1 LIIPVYKAFY
11 NLRLNPFEIT
21 PDPFFL
27 FSTPRHNEAL
37 ASLYYGVRARKG
49 FVVLTGE
56 VGTGKTLLVRCV
68 LELLRRTGVAFAY
81 VFNPSLSA
89 LEFIRYI
96 AGDFGLPVAG
106 KAKDEIILSLS
117 AFLVDRHQR
126 KLATLLVVD
135 EAHHLSAELL
145 EEVRLLTNLE
155 TTQQKLLQIVLAG
168 QPELDEML
176 DSYALRQ
183 IKQRVALRCQLEPLN
198 LEETRGYIQRR
209 LQIAGVGTDIAI
221 FSEAATSAIF
231 RHSKGFPRT
240 INTICENA
248 LLSGYGRRA
257 AVISPEIVDEV
268 ASDLR
273 LGVVSSREEK
283 KNGSSRVE
291 KEQEKDE
298 LLRAVKTLLE
308 LHDYLQE
315 MKLSDKKEATTLPR
329 EITEHEP
336 YI

>member
-1 LIIPVYKAFY
+1 VYRSFY
-11 NLRLNPFEIT
+11 QLRISPFEIT
-21 PDPFFL
+21 PDPSFL
-27 FSTPRHNEAL
+27 FSTARHNEAL

-89 LEFIRYI
+89 LEFVRYI
-96 AGDFGLPVAG
+96 AGDFGLAVTG
-106 KAKDEIILSLS
+106 KSKDELILTLS
-117 AFLVDRHQR
+117 AFLVDRHQQ

-135 EAHHLSAELL
+135 EAHHLAPELL
-145 EEVRLLTNLE
+145 EEIRLLTNLE

-176 DSYALRQ
+176 DSFELRQ
-183 IKQRVALRCQLEPLN
+183 LKQRIAMRCHLEPLS
-198 LEETRGYIQRR
+198 LDETRGYIERR
-209 LQIAGVGTDIAI
+209 LQIAGASAAGTL
-221 FSEAATSAIF
+221 FSEAAIESIF

-248 LLSGYGRRA
+248 LLSGYARRLRTIPAEIVEEIAVDLRLGIVSAPRKNNRA
-257 AVISPEIVDEV
+257 AVID
-268 ASDLR
+268 
-273 LGVVSSREEK
+273 
-283 KNGSSRVE
+283 E
-291 KEQEKDE
+291 KEKQD

-308 LHDYLQE
+308 VQELLQE
-315 MKLSDKKEATTLPR
+315 VKLMGKEASPLSQQAR
-329 EITEHEP
+329 EHEP

>member
-1 LIIPVYKAFY
+1 MTLYKNFY
-11 NLRLNPFEIT
+11 HLRLNPFEIT
-21 PDPFFL
+21 PDPSFL

-56 VGTGKTLLVRCV
+56 VGTGKTMLVRCV

-81 VFNPSLSA
+81 VMNPSLSA

-106 KAKDEIILSLS
+106 KAKDELLLSLS
-117 AFLVDRHQR
+117 SFLVDRHQR
-126 KLATLLVVD
+126 KQSTLLVVD
-135 EAHHLSAELL
+135 EAHHLSPELL

-176 DSYALRQ
+176 DSFELRQ
-183 IKQRVALRCQLEPLN
+183 LKQRIALRCHLEALN

-209 LQIAGVGTDIAI
+209 LEVGGVPAGTIV
-221 FSEAATSAIF
+221 FSEPATNAVF
-231 RHSKGFPRT
+231 RHSQGFPRI

-257 AVISPEIVDEV
+257 SLITAEIVDEV

-273 LGVVSSREEK
+273 LGVVSRDEK
-283 KNGSSRVE
+283 KNGNGRAS
-291 KEQEKDE
+291 KEQEKNE

-315 MKLSDKKEATTLPR
+315 MKLSEPKETTSAR
-329 EITEHEP
+329 RGTTEHEP

>member
-1 LIIPVYKAFY
+1 MYKTFY

-21 PDPFFL
+21 PDPSFL
-27 FSTPRHNEAL
+27 FSTARHNEAL

-56 VGTGKTLLVRCV
+56 VGTGKTMLVRCV

-89 LEFIRYI
+89 LEFIPYI

-106 KAKDEIILSLS
+106 KGKDELVLALS

-126 KLATLLVVD
+126 KLSTLLVVD
-135 EAHHLSAELL
+135 EAHLLAPELL

-168 QPELDEML
+168 QPELDAML
-176 DSYALRQ
+176 DSFELRQ
-183 IKQRVALRCQLEPLN
+183 IKQRIALRCHLEPLN

-209 LQIAGVGTDIAI
+209 LQIAGVPPDTTI
-221 FSEAATSAIF
+221 FSEMATSAIF
-231 RHSKGFPRT
+231 QHSKGFPRL

-248 LLSGYGRRA
+248 LLSGYGRRV
-257 AVISPEIVDEV
+257 AVITPEIVDEV

-273 LGVVSSREEK
+273 LGVVSREEK
-283 KNGSSRVE
+283 KNGSSPAA

-315 MKLSDKKEATTLPR
+315 MKVTERETTALPR
-329 EITEHEP
+329 GTKHEP

>member
-1 LIIPVYKAFY
+1 MYKTFY

-21 PDPFFL
+21 PDPSFL
-27 FSTPRHNEAL
+27 FSTARHNEAL

-56 VGTGKTLLVRCV
+56 VGTGKTMLVRCV

-106 KAKDEIILSLS
+106 KAKDELVLSLS

-126 KLATLLVVD
+126 KLSTLLVVD
-135 EAHHLSAELL
+135 EAHHLSPELL

-176 DSYALRQ
+176 DSFELRQ
-183 IKQRVALRCQLEPLN
+183 IKQRIALRCHLEPLN

-209 LQIAGVGTDIAI
+209 LQIAGVAPDINI
-221 FSEAATSAIF
+221 FSEPATSAIF
-231 RHSKGFPRT
+231 RHSNGFPRL

-248 LLSGYGRRA
+248 LLSGYARRT
-257 AVISPEIVDEV
+257 AVIPVEVIDEV
-268 ASDLR
+268 AHDLR
-273 LGVVSSREEK
+273 LGVVVTRGEK
-283 KNGSSRVE
+283 KHGASSVAQE
-291 KEQEKDE
+291 QTKALGKEQEKDE
-298 LLRAVKTLLE
+298 LLRAVKTLME

-315 MKLSDKKEATTLPR
+315 MKSTESKEDRAVTR
-329 EITEHEP
+329 RP
-336 YI
+336 Y

>member
-1 LIIPVYKAFY
+1 MYKTFY
-11 NLRLNPFEIT
+11 NLKLNPFEIT
-21 PDPFFL
+21 PDPSFL

-106 KAKDEIILSLS
+106 KAKDELILALS

-135 EAHHLSAELL
+135 EAHHLAPELL

-168 QPELDEML
+168 QPELDQML
-176 DSYALRQ
+176 DSFELRQ
-183 IKQRVALRCQLEPLN
+183 IKQRIALRCHLEPLN

-209 LQIAGVGTDIAI
+209 LQIAGVPTDIAI
-221 FSEAATSAIF
+221 FSEAATNAIF
-231 RHSKGFPRT
+231 RHSRGLPRT

-248 LLSGYGRRA
+248 LLSGYARRA
-257 AVISPEIVDEV
+257 AVIPAEIVDEV
-268 ASDLR
+268 ASDFR
-273 LGVVSSREEK
+273 LGVVVSRDEK
-283 KNGSSRVE
+283 KNGSSRAA

-315 MKLSDKKEATTLPR
+315 MKLTETKETTLPR
-329 EITEHEP
+329 RTKEHEP

>member
-1 LIIPVYKAFY
+1 MYKTFY

-21 PDPFFL
+21 PDPSFL
-27 FSTPRHNEAL
+27 FSTSRHNEAL

-56 VGTGKTLLVRCV
+56 VGTGKTMLVRCV

-106 KAKDEIILSLS
+106 KAKDELVLALS

-135 EAHHLSAELL
+135 EAHHLSPELL

-176 DSYALRQ
+176 DSFELRQ
-183 IKQRVALRCQLEPLN
+183 IKQRIALRCHLEPLN

-209 LQIAGVGTDIAI
+209 LQIAGVPPDIVI
-221 FSEAATSAIF
+221 FSEPATNAIF
-231 RHSKGFPRT
+231 RHSNGFPRL

-248 LLSGYGRRA
+248 LLSGYARRA
-257 AVISPEIVDEV
+257 DVIPAEVVDEV
-268 ASDLR
+268 AQDLR
-273 LGVVSSREEK
+273 LGVVIPRGEK
-283 KNGSSRVE
+283 KNGASVAV

-298 LLRAVKTLLE
+298 LLRAVKTLME

-315 MKLSDKKEATTLPR
+315 MKSPDTKETTEVPR
-329 EITEHEP
+329 RT
-336 YI
+336 YRT

>member
-1 LIIPVYKAFY
+1 MYKTFY

-21 PDPFFL
+21 PDPSFL
-27 FSTPRHNEAL
+27 FSTSRHNEAL

-56 VGTGKTLLVRCV
+56 VGTGKTMLVRCV

-106 KAKDEIILSLS
+106 KAKDELVLSLS

-126 KLATLLVVD
+126 KLSTLLVVD
-135 EAHHLSAELL
+135 EAHHLSPELL

-176 DSYALRQ
+176 DSFELRQ
-183 IKQRVALRCQLEPLN
+183 IKQRIALRCHLEPLN

-209 LQIAGVGTDIAI
+209 LQIAGVAPDIMI
-221 FSEAATSAIF
+221 FSEPATNAIF
-231 RHSKGFPRT
+231 RHSNGFPRL

-248 LLSGYGRRA
+248 LLSGYARRA
-257 AVISPEIVDEV
+257 TVIPAEVVEEV
-268 ASDLR
+268 AHDLR
-273 LGVVSSREEK
+273 LGVVVTRGEK
-283 KNGSSRVE
+283 KNGTSQAD
-291 KEQEKDE
+291 KEQEKGE

-315 MKLSDKKEATTLPR
+315 MKSAESKETTEVPR
-329 EITEHEP
+329 RT
-336 YI
+336 YRT

>member
-1 LIIPVYKAFY
+1 MYKTFY
-11 NLRLNPFEIT
+11 NLKLNPFEIT
-21 PDPFFL
+21 PDPSFL
-27 FSTPRHNEAL
+27 FSTARHNEAL

-56 VGTGKTLLVRCV
+56 VGTGKTMLVRCV

-106 KAKDEIILSLS
+106 KAKDELVLSLS
-117 AFLVDRHQR
+117 AFLVERHQR
-126 KLATLLVVD
+126 KLSTLLVVD
-135 EAHHLSAELL
+135 EAHHLAPELL

-176 DSYALRQ
+176 DSFELRQ
-183 IKQRVALRCQLEPLN
+183 IKQRIALRCHLEPLN
-198 LEETRGYIQRR
+198 LEETHGYIQRR
-209 LQIAGVGTDIAI
+209 LQVGGVSSDITV
-221 FSEAATSAIF
+221 FSEPAIAAIF
-231 RHSKGFPRT
+231 RHSNGFPRL

-248 LLSGYGRRA
+248 LLSGYARRA
-257 AVISPEIVDEV
+257 AVIPAEVIDEV
-268 ASDLR
+268 AQDLR
-273 LGVVSSREEK
+273 LGVVVTRGEK
-283 KNGSSRVE
+283 KNSASPATKE
-291 KEQEKDE
+291 AKEQEKDE

-315 MKLSDKKEATTLPR
+315 MKTTDSNSKEAVPVTR
-329 EITEHEP
+329 RP
-336 YI
+336 YQI

>member
-1 LIIPVYKAFY
+1 MYKSFY

-21 PDPFFL
+21 PDPSFL

-106 KAKDEIILSLS
+106 KAKDELILALS
-117 AFLVDRHQR
+117 AFLVDRHQK
-126 KLATLLVVD
+126 KLSTLLVVD
-135 EAHHLSAELL
+135 EAHHLAPELL
-145 EEVRLLTNLE
+145 EEIRLLTNLE

-168 QPELDEML
+168 QPELDEKL
-176 DSYALRQ
+176 DSFELRQ
-183 IKQRVALRCQLEPLN
+183 LKQRVALRCHLEPLSHA
-198 LEETRGYIQRR
+198 ETQGYIDRR
-209 LQIAGVGTDIAI
+209 LQVAGVPAGTMI
-221 FSEAATSAIF
+221 FSEPAIAAIY
-231 RHSKGFPRT
+231 RHSKGFPRM
-240 INTICENA
+240 INTLCENA
-248 LLSGYGRRA
+248 LLCGYAKRVA
-257 AVISPEIVDEV
+257 TIPVEVVEEV
-268 ASDLR
+268 AADLR
-273 LGVVSSREEK
+273 LGVLVSRDSK
-283 KNGSSRVE
+283 KNGTSPAA

-315 MKLSDKKEATTLPR
+315 MKSADTKESTPIFRT
-329 EITEHEP
+329 
-336 YI
+336 

>member
-1 LIIPVYKAFY
+1 MYKTFY

-21 PDPFFL
+21 PDPSFL
-27 FSTPRHNEAL
+27 FSTSRHNEAL

-56 VGTGKTLLVRCV
+56 VGTGKTMLVRCV

-106 KAKDEIILSLS
+106 KAKDELVLSLS

-126 KLATLLVVD
+126 KLSTLLVVD
-135 EAHHLSAELL
+135 EAHHLSPELL

-176 DSYALRQ
+176 DSFELRQ
-183 IKQRVALRCQLEPLN
+183 IKQRIALRCHLEPLS
-198 LEETRGYIQRR
+198 LDETRGYIQRR
-209 LQIAGVGTDIAI
+209 LQIAGAPPDITI
-221 FSEAATSAIF
+221 FSEPATNAIF
-231 RHSKGFPRT
+231 RHSNGFPRL

-248 LLSGYGRRA
+248 LLSGYARRA
-257 AVISPEIVDEV
+257 AVIPAEVVDEI
-268 ASDLR
+268 AHDLR
-273 LGVVSSREEK
+273 LGVVVTRGEK
-283 KNGSSRVE
+283 KNGSSQAP

-315 MKLSDKKEATTLPR
+315 MKSTETKETTEMPR
-329 EITEHEP
+329 RT
-336 YI
+336 Y

>member
-1 LIIPVYKAFY
+1 MYKTFY
-11 NLRLNPFEIT
+11 NLKLNPFEIT
-21 PDPFFL
+21 PDPSFL
-27 FSTPRHNEAL
+27 FSTARHNEAL

-56 VGTGKTLLVRCV
+56 VGTGKTMLVRCV

-106 KAKDEIILSLS
+106 KAKDELVLSLS
-117 AFLVDRHQR
+117 AFLVERHQR
-126 KLATLLVVD
+126 KLSTLLVVD
-135 EAHHLSAELL
+135 EAHHLSPELL

-176 DSYALRQ
+176 DSFELRQ
-183 IKQRVALRCQLEPLN
+183 IKQRIALRCHLEPLN

-209 LQIAGVGTDIAI
+209 LQIAGVPPEIPL
-221 FSEAATSAIF
+221 FSEAAVAAIF
-231 RHSKGFPRT
+231 RHSNGFPRL

-248 LLSGYGRRA
+248 LLSGYGRRV
-257 AVISPEIVDEV
+257 AVIPPDVIEEI
-268 ASDLR
+268 AHDLR
-273 LGVVSSREEK
+273 LGVIVTRGAK
-283 KNGSSRVE
+283 KNAETLVAADPANSQP

-298 LLRAVKTLLE
+298 LLRAVKTLME

-315 MKLSDKKEATTLPR
+315 MKSTEGKERAPVTR
-329 EITEHEP
+329 RP
-336 YI
+336 Y

>member
-1 LIIPVYKAFY
+1 VYKTFY

-21 PDPFFL
+21 PDPSFL
-27 FSTPRHNEAL
+27 FSTSRHNEAL

-56 VGTGKTLLVRCV
+56 VGTGKTMLVRCV

-106 KAKDEIILSLS
+106 KAKDELILALS

-135 EAHHLSAELL
+135 EAHHLSPELL

-176 DSYALRQ
+176 DSFELRQ
-183 IKQRVALRCQLEPLN
+183 IKQRIALRCHLEPLN
-198 LEETRGYIQRR
+198 LDETKGYIQRR
-209 LQIAGVGTDIAI
+209 LQIAGVPPDIMI
-221 FSEAATSAIF
+221 FSEPATNAIF
-231 RHSKGFPRT
+231 RHSNGFPRL

-248 LLSGYGRRA
+248 LLSGYARRA
-257 AVISPEIVDEV
+257 AVIPAEVVDEV
-268 ASDLR
+268 AHDLR
-273 LGVVSSREEK
+273 LGVIVTRGKK
-283 KNGSSRVE
+283 KNGASIAV

-298 LLRAVKTLLE
+298 LLRAVKTLME

-315 MKLSDKKEATTLPR
+315 MKSTDAKETTEVPR
-329 EITEHEP
+329 RT
-336 YI
+336 Y

>member
-1 LIIPVYKAFY
+1 VYKTFY
-11 NLRLNPFEIT
+11 NLKLNPFEIT
-21 PDPFFL
+21 PDPSFL
-27 FSTPRHNEAL
+27 YSTARHNEAL

-56 VGTGKTLLVRCV
+56 VGTGKTMLVRCV

-106 KAKDEIILSLS
+106 KAKDELVLALS
-117 AFLVDRHQR
+117 AFLVERHQR
-126 KLATLLVVD
+126 KLSTLLVVD
-135 EAHHLSAELL
+135 EAHHLSPELL

-176 DSYALRQ
+176 DSFELRQ
-183 IKQRVALRCQLEPLN
+183 IKQRIALRCHLEPLS

-209 LQIAGVGTDIAI
+209 LQIAGVPPDVTI
-221 FSEAATSAIF
+221 FSESATSAIF
-231 RHSKGFPRT
+231 RYSNGFPRL

-248 LLSGYGRRA
+248 LLSGYARRA
-257 AVISPEIVDEV
+257 AVIPAEVVDEV
-268 ASDLR
+268 AHDLR
-273 LGVVSSREEK
+273 LGVVVTREEK
-283 KNGSSRVE
+283 KSSASRAA

-315 MKLSDKKEATTLPR
+315 MKSTDTKETTAVPR
-329 EITEHEP
+329 GT
-336 YI
+336 Y

>member
-1 LIIPVYKAFY
+1 VYKTFY

-21 PDPFFL
+21 PDPSFL
-27 FSTPRHNEAL
+27 FSTARHNEAL

-56 VGTGKTLLVRCV
+56 VGTGKTMLVRCV

-106 KAKDEIILSLS
+106 KAKDELVLSLS

-126 KLATLLVVD
+126 KLSTLLVVD
-135 EAHHLSAELL
+135 EAHHLSPELL

-176 DSYALRQ
+176 DSFELRQ
-183 IKQRVALRCQLEPLN
+183 IKQRIALRCHLEPLN

-209 LQIAGVGTDIAI
+209 LQIAGVPPDIMI
-221 FSEAATSAIF
+221 FSEPAIPAIF
-231 RHSKGFPRT
+231 RHSNGFPRL

-248 LLSGYGRRA
+248 LLSGYARRA
-257 AVISPEIVDEV
+257 AVIPAEVIEEV
-268 ASDLR
+268 ALDLR
-273 LGVVSSREEK
+273 LGVVVTRGQK
-283 KNGSSRVE
+283 KNANSGTP

-298 LLRAVKTLLE
+298 LLRAVNTLLE

-315 MKLSDKKEATTLPR
+315 MKTTDAKESPV
-329 EITEHEP
+329 ITSRP
-336 YI
+336 Y

>member
-1 LIIPVYKAFY
+1 VYKTFY
-11 NLRLNPFEIT
+11 KLKLNPFEIT
-21 PDPFFL
+21 PDPSFL

-56 VGTGKTLLVRCV
+56 VGTGKTMLVRCV
-68 LELLRRTGVAFAY
+68 LELLRRTGVASAY

-106 KAKDEIILSLS
+106 KAKDELVLALSS
-117 AFLVDRHQR
+117 FLVDRHQR
-126 KLATLLVVD
+126 KLSTLLVVD
-135 EAHHLSAELL
+135 EAHHLAPELL

-176 DSYALRQ
+176 DSHELRQ
-183 IKQRVALRCQLEPLN
+183 IKQRIALRCHLEPLN

-209 LQIAGVGTDIAI
+209 LQIAGVEPTVTV
-221 FSEAATSAIF
+221 FSEPAVAAVF
-231 RHSKGFPRT
+231 RHSNGFPRL

-248 LLSGYGRRA
+248 LLSGYARRA
-257 AVISPEIVDEV
+257 SVIPAEVIDEV
-268 ASDLR
+268 ALDLR
-273 LGVVSSREEK
+273 LGVVATRADK
-283 KNGSSRVE
+283 KNKSAGGDPE
-291 KEQEKDE
+291 KEKDKDE
-298 LLRAVKTLLE
+298 LLRAVKTLME

-315 MKLSDKKEATTLPR
+315 MKTADSSSENKTAAAVAQR
-329 EITEHEP
+329 P
-336 YI
+336 YKI

>member
-1 LIIPVYKAFY
+1 MVDPDMYKTFY

-21 PDPFFL
+21 PDPSFL
-27 FSTPRHNEAL
+27 FSTSRHNEAL

-56 VGTGKTLLVRCV
+56 VGTGKTMLVRCV

-106 KAKDEIILSLS
+106 KAKDELVLSLS

-126 KLATLLVVD
+126 KLSTLLVVD
-135 EAHHLSAELL
+135 EAHHLSPELL

-176 DSYALRQ
+176 DSFELRQ
-183 IKQRVALRCQLEPLN
+183 IKQRIALRCHLEPLN

-209 LQIAGVGTDIAI
+209 LQIAGVAPDIMI
-221 FSEAATSAIF
+221 FSEPATNAIF
-231 RHSKGFPRT
+231 RHSNGFPRL

-248 LLSGYGRRA
+248 LLSGYARRA
-257 AVISPEIVDEV
+257 TVIPAEVVEEV
-268 ASDLR
+268 AHDLR
-273 LGVVSSREEK
+273 LGVVVTRGEK
-283 KNGSSRVE
+283 KNGTSQAD
-291 KEQEKDE
+291 KEQEKGE

-315 MKLSDKKEATTLPR
+315 MKSAESKETTEVPR
-329 EITEHEP
+329 RT
-336 YI
+336 YRT

>member
-1 LIIPVYKAFY
+1 VYKSFY
-11 NLRLNPFEIT
+11 KLRLNPFEIT
-21 PDPFFL
+21 PDPSFL
-27 FSTPRHNEAL
+27 FSTSRHNEAL

-96 AGDFGLPVAG
+96 AGDFGLPVTG
-106 KAKDEIILSLS
+106 KAKDELVLALS

-126 KLATLLVVD
+126 KLSTLLVVD
-135 EAHHLSAELL
+135 EAHLLAPELL

-168 QPELDEML
+168 QPELDAML
-176 DSYALRQ
+176 DSFELRQ
-183 IKQRVALRCQLEPLN
+183 IKQRIALRCHLEPLN

-209 LQIAGVGTDIAI
+209 LQIAGVGTDISI
-221 FSEAATSAIF
+221 FSEAATSAVF
-231 RHSKGFPRT
+231 RHSKGFPRM

-248 LLSGYGRRA
+248 LLSGYARRA

-283 KNGSSRVE
+283 KNGSSRAE

>member
-1 LIIPVYKAFY
+1 VYKSFY
-11 NLRLNPFEIT
+11 KLRLNPFEIT
-21 PDPFFL
+21 PDPSFL
-27 FSTPRHNEAL
+27 FSTARHNEAL

-56 VGTGKTLLVRCV
+56 VGTGKTMLVRCV

-106 KAKDEIILSLS
+106 KAKDELVLALS

-126 KLATLLVVD
+126 KLSTLLVVD
-135 EAHHLSAELL
+135 EAHLLAPDLL

-168 QPELDEML
+168 QPELDAML
-176 DSYALRQ
+176 DSFELRQ
-183 IKQRVALRCQLEPLN
+183 IKQRIALRCHLEPLN
-198 LEETRGYIQRR
+198 LEETQGYIQRR
-209 LQIAGVGTDIAI
+209 LQIAGVPPDTTI
-221 FSEAATSAIF
+221 FSEMATSAIF
-231 RHSKGFPRT
+231 QHSKGIPRL

-248 LLSGYGRRA
+248 LLSGYGRRD
-257 AVISPEIVDEV
+257 AVITPETVDEV

-273 LGVVSSREEK
+273 LGVVSREEK
-283 KNGSSRVE
+283 KNGSSATA

-298 LLRAVKTLLE
+298 LLRAVKTLLG

-315 MKLSDKKEATTLPR
+315 MKVTERETTALPR
-329 EITEHEP
+329 GTKHEP

>member
-1 LIIPVYKAFY
+1 MYKSFY
-11 NLRLNPFEIT
+11 KLRLNPFEIT
-21 PDPFFL
+21 PDPSFL

-56 VGTGKTLLVRCV
+56 TGTGKTMLVRCV

-89 LEFIRYI
+89 VEFIRYI

-106 KAKDEIILSLS
+106 KAKDELILSLS
-117 AFLVDRHQR
+117 AFLVDRHQK
-126 KLATLLVVD
+126 KLSTLLVVD
-135 EAHHLSAELL
+135 EAHHLAPELL
-145 EEVRLLTNLE
+145 EEIRLLTNLE

-168 QPELDEML
+168 QPELDEKL
-176 DSYALRQ
+176 DSFELRQ
-183 IKQRVALRCQLEPLN
+183 LKQRVALRCHLGPLD

-209 LQIAGVGTDIAI
+209 LQIAGAPEGTTI
-221 FSEAATSAIF
+221 FSEPSIGAIY
-231 RHSKGFPRT
+231 RHSKGFPRM

-248 LLSGYGRRA
+248 LLTGYGKKA
-257 AVISPEIVDEV
+257 AVISPEMIEEV
-268 ASDLR
+268 AQDLR
-273 LGVVSSREEK
+273 LNVVTSPR
-283 KNGSSRVE
+283 KNGTSHAA
-291 KEQEKDE
+291 KEQDKDE

-315 MKLSDKKEATTLPR
+315 MKDSEPKETSPVLRRTK
-329 EITEHEP
+329 EHEP

>member
-1 LIIPVYKAFY
+1 VYKSFY
-11 NLRLNPFEIT
+11 KLRLNPFEIT
-21 PDPFFL
+21 PDPSFL
-27 FSTPRHNEAL
+27 FSTARHNEAL

-56 VGTGKTLLVRCV
+56 VGTGKTMLVRCV

-106 KAKDEIILSLS
+106 KAKDELVLALS

-126 KLATLLVVD
+126 KLSTLLVVD
-135 EAHHLSAELL
+135 EAHLLAPDLL

-168 QPELDEML
+168 QPELDAML
-176 DSYALRQ
+176 DSFELRQ
-183 IKQRVALRCQLEPLN
+183 IKQRIALRCHLEPLN
-198 LEETRGYIQRR
+198 LEETQGYIQRR
-209 LQIAGVGTDIAI
+209 LQIAGVPPDTTI
-221 FSEAATSAIF
+221 FSEMATSAIF
-231 RHSKGFPRT
+231 QHSKGFPRL

-257 AVISPEIVDEV
+257 AVITPEIVDEV

-273 LGVVSSREEK
+273 LGVVSREEK
-283 KNGSSRVE
+283 KNGSSPAA

-315 MKLSDKKEATTLPR
+315 MKVTERETTALPR
-329 EITEHEP
+329 GTKHEP

>member
-1 LIIPVYKAFY
+1 VYKSFY
-11 NLRLNPFEIT
+11 KLRLNPFEIT
-21 PDPFFL
+21 PDPSFL
-27 FSTPRHNEAL
+27 FSTARHNEAL

-56 VGTGKTLLVRCV
+56 VGTGKTMLVRCV

-106 KAKDEIILSLS
+106 KAKDELVLALS

-126 KLATLLVVD
+126 KLSTLLVVD
-135 EAHHLSAELL
+135 EAHLLAPDLL

-168 QPELDEML
+168 QPELDAML
-176 DSYALRQ
+176 DSFELRQ
-183 IKQRVALRCQLEPLN
+183 IKQRIALRCHLEPLN
-198 LEETRGYIQRR
+198 LEETQGYIERR
-209 LQIAGVGTDIAI
+209 LQIAGVPPDTTI
-221 FSEAATSAIF
+221 FSEMATSAIF
-231 RHSKGFPRT
+231 QHSKGIPRL

-248 LLSGYGRRA
+248 LLSGYGRRD
-257 AVISPEIVDEV
+257 AVITPETVDEV

-273 LGVVSSREEK
+273 LGVVSRKEK
-283 KNGSSRVE
+283 KNGSSATA

-298 LLRAVKTLLE
+298 LLRAVKTLLG

-315 MKLSDKKEATTLPR
+315 MKVTERETTALPR
-329 EITEHEP
+329 GTKHEP

>member
-1 LIIPVYKAFY
+1 VYKTFY
-11 NLRLNPFEIT
+11 NLKLNPFEIT
-21 PDPFFL
+21 PDPSFL

-56 VGTGKTLLVRCV
+56 VGTGKTMLVRCV

-89 LEFIRYI
+89 VEFIRYI

-106 KAKDEIILSLS
+106 KAKDELVLSLS
-117 AFLVDRHQR
+117 AFLVERHQR
-126 KLATLLVVD
+126 KLSTLLVVD
-135 EAHHLSAELL
+135 EAHHLSPELL

-176 DSYALRQ
+176 DSFELRQ
-183 IKQRVALRCQLEPLN
+183 IKQRIALRCHLDPLTV
-198 LEETRGYIQRR
+198 EETRGYIQRR
-209 LQIAGVGTDIAI
+209 LQIAGVPPEISI
-221 FSEAATSAIF
+221 FSEPAISAIF
-231 RHSKGFPRT
+231 RHSNGFPRL
-240 INTICENA
+240 INTVCENA
-248 LLSGYGRRA
+248 LLSGYARRA
-257 AVISPEIVDEV
+257 PVIPAEVIEEV
-268 ASDLR
+268 AHDLR
-273 LGVVSSREEK
+273 LGVVVTRGEK
-283 KNGSSRVE
+283 KNGVAPQAKE
-291 KEQEKDE
+291 QTKEQEKDE

-315 MKLSDKKEATTLPR
+315 MKTTESKEAAPVTR
-329 EITEHEP
+329 RP
-336 YI
+336 YQV

>member
-1 LIIPVYKAFY
+1 MYKSFY
-11 NLRLNPFEIT
+11 KLRLNPFEIT
-21 PDPFFL
+21 PDPSFL
-27 FSTPRHNEAL
+27 FATPRHNEAL

-89 LEFIRYI
+89 VEFIRYI

-106 KAKDEIILSLS
+106 KAKDELILSLS
-117 AFLVDRHQR
+117 SFLVDRHQK
-126 KLATLLVVD
+126 KLSTLLVVD
-135 EAHHLSAELL
+135 EAHHLAPELL
-145 EEVRLLTNLE
+145 EEIRLLTNLE

-176 DSYALRQ
+176 DSFDLRQ
-183 IKQRVALRCQLEPLN
+183 LKQRIALRCHLEPLD
-198 LEETRGYIQRR
+198 LEGTRAYIQRR
-209 LQIAGVGTDIAI
+209 LQVAGAPAGVVI
-221 FSEAATSAIF
+221 FSEPAMSAVF

-248 LLSGYGRRA
+248 LLSGYARRT
-257 AVISPEIVDEV
+257 AVIPADVIEEV
-268 ASDLR
+268 AQDLR
-273 LGVVSSREEK
+273 LGVVSK
-283 KNGSSRVE
+283 KNGSPIAA

-315 MKLSDKKEATTLPR
+315 MKVSETKETTPGTR
-329 EITEHEP
+329 RTTEHEP

>member
-1 LIIPVYKAFY
+1 MYKTFY

-21 PDPFFL
+21 PDPSFL
-27 FSTPRHNEAL
+27 FSTSRHNEAL

-56 VGTGKTLLVRCV
+56 VGTGKTMLVRCV

-106 KAKDEIILSLS
+106 KAKDELVLALS

-135 EAHHLSAELL
+135 EAHHLSPELL

-176 DSYALRQ
+176 DSFELRQ
-183 IKQRVALRCQLEPLN
+183 IKQRIALRCHLEPLN

-209 LQIAGVGTDIAI
+209 LQIAGMPSNIMI
-221 FSEAATSAIF
+221 FSEPATNAIF
-231 RHSKGFPRT
+231 RHSHGFPRL

-248 LLSGYGRRA
+248 LLSGYARRA
-257 AVISPEIVDEV
+257 AVIPAEAVDEV
-268 ASDLR
+268 ARDLR
-273 LGVVSSREEK
+273 LGVVVTRADK
-283 KNGSSRVE
+283 KNGSSRTP

-315 MKLSDKKEATTLPR
+315 MKSTDTKEATEAPR
-329 EITEHEP
+329 RT
-336 YI
+336 Y

>member
-1 LIIPVYKAFY
+1 MYKTFY

-21 PDPFFL
+21 PDPSFL
-27 FSTPRHNEAL
+27 FSTPHHNEAL

-106 KAKDEIILSLS
+106 KAKDELILSLS

-126 KLATLLVVD
+126 KLSTLLVVD
-135 EAHHLSAELL
+135 EAHHLAPELL

-168 QPELDEML
+168 QPELDQML
-176 DSYALRQ
+176 DSFELRQ
-183 IKQRVALRCQLEPLN
+183 IKQRIALRCHLEPLN
-198 LEETRGYIQRR
+198 LDETRGYIQRR
-209 LQIAGVGTDIAI
+209 LQIAGIPPDITI
-221 FSEAATSAIF
+221 FSEPATSAIF
-231 RHSKGFPRT
+231 RHSNGFPRL

-248 LLSGYGRRA
+248 LLSGYARRA
-257 AVISPEIVDEV
+257 TVIPAEIIEEV
-268 ASDLR
+268 AHDLR
-273 LGVVSSREEK
+273 LGVVLSHQEK
-283 KNGSSRVE
+283 SNGSSLGA
-291 KEQEKDE
+291 KEQERDE
-298 LLRAVKTLLE
+298 LERAVKTLLE
-308 LHDYLQE
+308 MHDYLQE
-315 MKLSDKKEATTLPR
+315 MKLSETKETTLPR
-329 EITEHEP
+329 RT
-336 YI
+336 Y